1 MRSTVRTTKLR
12 IVMAVIRY
20 ENPDDYDAVRELN
33 RTAFEGEAEAQL
45 VDGLRNDGAVILSLV
60 AVEIGSILGHILFSA
75 LAIENETC
83 VLQSVSP
90 DTFIET
96 AHSP

>member
-1 MRSTVRTTKLR
+1 M
-12 IVMAVIRY
+12 
-20 ENPDDYDAVRELN
+20 
-33 RTAFEGEAEAQL
+33 
-45 VDGLRNDGAVILSLV
+45 ILSLV
-60 AVEIGSILGHILFSA
+60 AVEIGNILGHILFSA